1 MIISLDCQFYGISGR
16 ISGFGGNDPSLLFL
30 MKKNTGSGRKNTM
43 NCWKVILDRRV
54 IDKVFFVSTMKAE
67 EVKRSLVN
75 HDGYDPCIKVVKER
89 KSIT

>member
-1 MIISLDCQFYGISGR
+1 
-16 ISGFGGNDPSLLFL
+16 
-30 MKKNTGSGRKNTM
+30 M

-54 IDKVFFVSTMKAE
+54 IDKGFFVSTITAE

-75 HDGYDPCIKVVKER
+75 HDGYNPCIEVVRER

>member
-1 MIISLDCQFYGISGR
+1 
-16 ISGFGGNDPSLLFL
+16 
-30 MKKNTGSGRKNTM
+30 M